1 MNLMDHLE
9 GHVGRQLV
17 VQFYDLELPAH
28 GNFLNSWVEMN
39 SPKKTV
45 QNEGRTEMKTWQR
58 GVFNMLFR

>member
-1 MNLMDHLE
+1 MILMDHPE
-9 GHVGRQLV
+9 GHVGRLV

-45 QNEGRTEMKTWQR
+45 QNEGRPK
-58 GVFNMLFR
+58 